1 MRKVKVGVTLPRF
14 SEGGVGNP
22 ALHAQHAEEVGLES
36 VWVGDHLIP
45 VVPYL
50 DSTLVLAT
58 AAAATKH
65 IKVGF
70 GVMIL
75 ALRPV
80 AWAAKQIAT
89 LQHLSGDR
97 VLLGIG
103 SGGGVHGDAA
113 WKAVGVPY
121 HERGKRTDA
130 ALEVLP
136 ELVRGKPTLVN
147 GEEITLA
154 PGSTMPPMLIGGGT
168 GTLRRVAR
176 YGDEWYATFSSPEKV
191 TAAMRELADLAE
203 AYSRPAPDLT
213 VGVSIGLGNVAA
225 SVIDD
230 QVRALT
236 EYGMPEAEAR
246 QGLITGT
253 PAQAASRFAELVEA
267 GASRIVGMPFTTD
280 RFRQR
285 ELLAEVEQLVNR

>member
-1 MRKVKVGVTLPRF
+1 MRKLKVGVTLPRF
-14 SEGGVGNP
+14 SEDDVGSL
-22 ALHAQHAEEVGLES
+22 ASHARHAEEVGLES

-45 VVPYL
+45 VTPYL

-58 AAAATKH
+58 AAVATKH

-103 SGGGVHGDAA
+103 SGGDVHGDAA

-130 ALEVLP
+130 ALEVLS

-147 GEEITLA
+147 GEVITLA
-154 PGSTMPPMLIGGGT
+154 PGSTMPPTLIGGGT
-168 GTLRRVAR
+168 ATLRRVAR
-176 YGDEWYATFSSPEKV
+176 YGDEWYAAFSSPEKV
-191 TAAMRELADLAE
+191 AAAMRELADLAE
-203 AYSRPAPDLT
+203 SYGRPAPGLT

-236 EYGMPEAEAR
+236 EYGMTEAEAR

-253 PAQAASRFAELVEA
+253 PAQVAERFVGLVEA

-280 RFRQR
+280 WFRQR
-285 ELLAEVEQLVNR
+285 ELLAEVEQLVNG